1 MALNSQALTTV
12 ARYKAYAGISGV
24 TYDSRIE
31 VLINVIT
38 DYIERFCD
46 RRFLETIYTNE
57 VYDGHGSQQLL
68 LKNYPINE
76 RSAFQMNARDTYLNE
91 AHWSSVDTNLYHID
105 YLSGLIEFVGGRFH
119 NTPRHYQITYTAGY
133 AFDNT
138 TPGVTLE
145 SLGIGD
151 LEFACWQLV
160 SNLFKNAGQ
169 QTGIQSESIGNYSVT
184 YGSGNALMDDAVKG
198 ILMKYK
204 RPHLM

>member
-1 MALNSQALTTV
+1 MLNSQALTTV

-24 TYDSRIE
+24 TSDSRIE

-46 RRFLETIYTNE
+46 RRFLQTVYTSE
-57 VYDGHGSQQLL
+57 VYDGQGSQQLL
-68 LKNYPINE
+68 LKNFPV
-76 RSAFQMNARDTYLNE
+76 STTAAFQMNHRDTYLNE

-105 YLSGLIEFVGGRFH
+105 YLAGLVEFIGGWFRK
-119 NTPRHYQITYTAGY
+119 TPRHYQITYTAGY
-133 AFDNT
+133 AFDNA

-145 SLGIGD
+145 TLGIGD

-160 SNLFKNAGQ
+160 SNLFKSAGQ

-184 YGSGNALMDDAVKG
+184 YGSGNALMDDAVKS